1 MKKEKTNSGLIVLV
15 LILAIVIIC
24 LGAFIF
30 LDKTKNNTNTDE
42 TQEKNTTKIQTT
54 SKKEIINNMS
64 VDEQYKA
71 YLNNLKRNVQK
82 ELEKD
87 SEISLST
94 DSMYIDGGFS
104 FRINKDLDLYMSL
117 SDSKYKTKYKDYKI
131 DSNVLTMSVIYTG
144 NGGFKSLYYITL
156 DGKVKNVC
164 LDCIQSEELTIKEEK
179 HKNIIDIVQGNYN
192 VSTSTASKPIF
203 IDINGSIITD

>member
-1 MKKEKTNSGLIVLV
+1 MEKEKTNSGLIVLV
-15 LILAIVIIC
+15 LILAIIIIC

-30 LDKTKNNTNTDE
+30 LDKTNTDE
-42 TQEKNTTKIQTT
+42 TQENNTTKIQAQL
-54 SKKEIINNMS
+54 KEETNNNLS
-64 VDEQYKA
+64 ADEQYKI
-71 YLNNLKRNVQK
+71 YLNSLKTNIQK

-94 DSMYIDGGFS
+94 DSMYIDGGFT

-117 SDSKYKTKYKDYKI
+117 SDSKYKTKYDDYKI
-131 DSNVLTMSVIYTG
+131 DNNVLTMSVIYTG

-164 LDCIQSEELTIKEEK
+164 LDCIQSDELTIKEEK
-179 HKNIIDIVQGNYN
+179 HKNIIEIVQGNYN
-192 VSTSTASKPIF
+192 VSTSTASKPLF
-203 IDINGSIITD
+203 IDINGNIITD

>member
-1 MKKEKTNSGLIVLV
+1 MV
-15 LILAIVIIC
+15 LILAIIIIC

-30 LDKTKNNTNTDE
+30 LDKTNTDE
-42 TQEKNTTKIQTT
+42 TQENNTTKIQAQL
-54 SKKEIINNMS
+54 KEETNNNLS
-64 VDEQYKA
+64 ADEQYKI
-71 YLNNLKRNVQK
+71 YLNSLKTNIQK

-94 DSMYIDGGFS
+94 DSMYIDGGFT

-117 SDSKYKTKYKDYKI
+117 SDSKYKTKYDDYKI
-131 DSNVLTMSVIYTG
+131 DNNVLTMSVIYTG

-164 LDCIQSEELTIKEEK
+164 LDCIQSDELTIKEEK
-179 HKNIIDIVQGNYN
+179 HKNIIEIVQGNYN
-192 VSTSTASKPIF
+192 VSTSTASKPLF
-203 IDINGSIITD
+203 IDINGNIITD